1 MKVILDIK
9 DSKADFILEML
20 EGFSTYVK
28 AKQISPAKAKVM
40 EDLAESIEEVKL
52 HKQGKIKLQ
61 SAEEFLN
68 ELKYMRCIKP

>member
-40 EDLAESIEEVKL
+40 ED
-52 HKQGKIKLQ
+52 
-61 SAEEFLN
+61 
-68 ELKYMRCIKP
+68 